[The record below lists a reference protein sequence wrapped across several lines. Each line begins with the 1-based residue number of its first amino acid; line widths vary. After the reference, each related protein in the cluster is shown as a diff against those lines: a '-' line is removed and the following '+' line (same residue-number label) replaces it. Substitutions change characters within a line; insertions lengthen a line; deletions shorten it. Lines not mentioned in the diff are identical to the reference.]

1 MTFDLIPI
9 FFIFSEPARCGEDAG
24 AGEDEDDGVSG
35 AAGVSGDGDNFPPVP
50 VILPGDV
57 VRLADACSSL
67 LPSTNVLP
75 LLADSGGG
83 VVRVLPL
90 HEDPVPLQST
100 TVPPVLPGGVVRL
113 GILSFGSVSFSTVLV
128 LVLRLQCE
136 DGEDEEEER
145 EEEDDETGVEE
156 EEEQSCGCG
165 DGDGSISLLPDVVP
179 VLPRVPS
186 WLLCAVVRHQVP
198 PVPPPEQGAVVR
210 HAGGA
215 LPKQGVNMFPCGPPW
230 LLWLPVP
237 HHAEFTDQ
245 LSCTVA

>member
-1 MTFDLIPI
+1 MTLDPLVILI
-9 FFIFSEPARCGEDAG
+9 FFIFSEPASCGEDAG
-24 AGEDEDDGVSG
+24 ADDEDKEEEDT
-35 AAGVSGDGDNFPPVP
+35 GVSGDAGVPGDGDNLPHVP
-50 VILPGDV
+50 VILLGDV

-90 HEDPVPLQST
+90 HEDPVPLQSP

-136 DGEDEEEER
+136 DGEDEEEEGE

-156 EEEQSCGCG
+156 EEE
-165 DGDGSISLLPDVVP
+165 
-179 VLPRVPS
+179 
-186 WLLCAVVRHQVP
+186 
-198 PVPPPEQGAVVR
+198 
-210 HAGGA
+210 
-215 LPKQGVNMFPCGPPW
+215 
-230 LLWLPVP
+230 
-237 HHAEFTDQ
+237 
-245 LSCTVA
+245 